1 MKNLIL
7 TLLCCV
13 LFGIS
18 GINAQVFKCEPGSS
32 DSLSIAPAICIDS
45 TASNMQ
51 YLQFIVT
58 TSDGLSSGTQ
68 IQNIPEGSFIKCR
81 DDNNFYKIYG
91 QTIYFYGLDT
101 CIVQIKSNDCD
112 TVDLEIAVYEYR
124 YLQEDCDFTFEN
136 VLFSPVDSIEITD
149 PCNCNDPGNIQDM
162 AGNITLFRDVLTVNF
177 ANFNDEITLASGDP
191 NFQDENGVQ
200 IANTTLFTQTAPGVF
215 ELEFYRPSGTSF
227 TVTIQREFSGGAVD
241 AHVFSPMEVCESE
254 DCVPPPIPTM
264 GTWALII
271 LGISLSIFA
280 LVGMRQRYG
289 KPA

>member
-18 GINAQVFKCEPGSS
+18 GINAQVFKCEPGSG
-32 DSLSIAPAICIDS
+32 DSLSIGPAICIDS
-45 TASNMQ
+45 TASGMQ

-58 TSDGLSSGTQ
+58 TSSNIYSGTM

-81 DDNNFYKIYG
+81 YDSDFEEIQNG
-91 QTIYFYGLDT
+91 MEYFYGSDT
-101 CIVQIKSNDCD
+101 CIVQIKSGECD
-112 TVDLEIAVYEYR
+112 TVDLDITVYEYR
-124 YLQEDCDFTFEN
+124 DFPEECVSTFQN
-136 VLFSPVDSIEITD
+136 VLFSPVDSIEVTD
-149 PCNCNDPGNIQDM
+149 PCNCNDPGNILDM
-162 AGNITLFRDVLTVNF
+162 AGNITLFREVLTVNF
-177 ANFNDEITLASGDP
+177 ANFDDEITLASGDP
-191 NFQDENGVQ
+191 NFQDENGAP
-200 IANTTLFTQTAPGVF
+200 ISDGTLFTQTAPGVF
-215 ELEFYRPSGTSF
+215 ELEFYRPSSTSY
-227 TVTIQREFSGGAVD
+227 TVTIQREFSDGAVQGF
-241 AHVFSPMEVCESE
+241 VFSSMEVCESE

-289 KPA
+289 MTA